1 MVYIVINS
9 SILGIHGK
17 KPLNY
22 VKGKSIFF
30 TFLRWFS
37 NIYFYFHLSFH
48 DLLISKLFL
57 KSDTILSCI
66 ICSIRGKNLSKKAFY
81 WRLKLTIRVDSLA
94 SEKVEWVKSNFSER
108 KSSIL
113 VEGPLDEC
121 CSICVCLKVGNF
133 FQLIV
138 IQFLFLLCV

>member
-1 MVYIVINS
+1 MDYIVINS

-37 NIYFYFHLSFH
+37 NIYFHLSFH

-66 ICSIRGKNLSKKAFY
+66 ICSIRGKNPSKKAFY

-113 VEGPLDEC
+113 VEGPLDNKC
-121 CSICVCLKVGNF
+121 CTLKLF
-133 FQLIV
+133 FSV
-138 IQFLFLLCV
+138 IQFLRFWKQY